1 MSETATSNISS
12 TAIAKRNFHARIA
25 VFYFFLFAGS
35 AVTVWAVNI
44 PEVEDRLN
52 LSHTQL
58 GALLVFVGLGA
69 LSSMQFMG
77 RIIDRLGSRYAT
89 VLGGVV
95 TGLAMI
101 LPGLAQNAPSL
112 AAALFVLGAGMGA
125 GDVAMNAHAVE
136 VERAYGRPIFSAFH
150 AFWSFGGVLGSAIGG
165 AAIAL
170 KIPMLFSMSGFG
182 LIFMLIGLYAGSKL
196 LPPELKHR
204 EVHAK
209 LSKDESR
216 KLRKEQ
222 DAANRKYLPT
232 VLLLGVMAGAGAFL
246 EGTGVDWSALYQ
258 VRELGATP
266 ANGALAVMV
275 FAGAMAS
282 FRLVADRVV
291 AARGRL
297 VIIRFGPLVSA
308 AGVAIAL
315 ISPTA
320 ELALIGWFFAGLGIS
335 AVVPQIFAISAVV
348 GEESHSGRNMAK
360 VVGLCYAGVLGGPA
374 IIGLLTAI
382 MPLQLALTFGIF
394 LGIVIALGSL
404 KLGKELANK

>member
-1 MSETATSNISS
+1 MSS
-12 TAIAKRNFHARIA
+12 TIADKSLIKRNFQARLA
-25 VFYFFLFAGS
+25 VFFYFLYAGS

-44 PEVEDRLN
+44 PEVENRLAI
-52 LSHTQL
+52 SHTEL
-58 GALLVFVGLGA
+58 GALLVFIGLGA
-69 LSSMQFMG
+69 LTSMQFMG
-77 RIIDRLGSRYAT
+77 RIIDRKGSRFAT
-89 VLGGVV
+89 VLAGVF

-101 LPGLAQNAPSL
+101 LPGLATSAPWL

-165 AAIAL
+165 TAIAL
-170 KIPMLFSMSGFG
+170 KVPMVVSMSGYG
-182 LIFMLIGLYAGSKL
+182 LTFMLLAIYAGTKL
-196 LPPELKHR
+196 LPPQLTHQ

-216 KLRKEQ
+216 KLRKSQ
-222 DAANRKYLPT
+222 DLANRKFLPT
-232 VLLLGVMAGAGAFL
+232 VILLGAMAGAGAFL
-246 EGTGVDWSALYQ
+246 EGTGVDWSSLYQ
-258 VRELGATP
+258 VRVLGASSAT
-266 ANGALAVMV
+266 GALAVMA
-275 FAGAMAS
+275 FSFAMAS

-308 AGVAIAL
+308 AGVSIAL
-315 ISPTA
+315 IAPTA
-320 ELALIGWFFAGLGIS
+320 ELALVGWFLAGLGIS

-348 GEESHSGRNMAK
+348 GEASHSGRNMAT

-374 IIGLLTAI
+374 IIGLLTAV
-382 MPLQLALTFGIF
+382 MPLQVALTFGIL
-394 LGIVIALGSL
+394 LGVLITLGSIR
-404 KLGKELANK
+404 LAKAVKA